1 MNQATIAN
9 MFRREFKGQTNF
21 MTPHIKRYGKQNGLV
36 YELSSGTAFLSGGTL
51 YGVTVLEC
59 CNTTLSVPKRRR
71 TDLSKCFH
79 SLAEAEDYIE
89 TLE

>member
-1 MNQATIAN
+1 MNQATISN
-9 MFRREFKGQTNF
+9 MFSGEFKGQKNF
-21 MTPHIKRYGKQNGLV
+21 MTPHVIRYGKQNGLV
-36 YELSSGTAFLSGGTL
+36 YELSSGTAFLSGGTI

-59 CNTTLSVPKRRR
+59 CTYTLSVPKRRR

-79 SLAEAEDYIE
+79 SLREAEEYIE